1 MNLLKKL
8 AFTVATAGVICDC
21 SAIDMA
27 FVLPQ
32 ESVDDC
38 SAREM
43 MVLAT
48 DNTKPQ
54 TIGYETFAKQ
64 LEKEKLSQSGTPN
77 RIACT
82 DIESNIVN
90 LLGTMVRRSCLL
102 FKVNQDDQIAAR
114 EKSFKRE
121 CIDTAA
127 EDDAQEWILLGAFC
141 NTLSADIVRLCEDIL
156 TNLTNISSMNPVM
169 KYRPVQV
176 QIAEHRPVFNPAY
189 ARFPFDFYSFIYFL
203 GGSCRSLA
211 PGETN
216 MVNWSPFVCDITVF
230 SARYCLAKGFAD
242 WVSCVGTDIDERTLQ
257 IRRLRINQLRRIM
270 RGLSIKLET
279 NEVNLPEDIA
289 YANMRKLFGETTE
302 AENDHDT
309 TSEAA
314 VISSSDFPN
323 TRLVLST
330 SCKEDNVKFMQFL
343 RQVFE
348 AF

>member
-1 MNLLKKL
+1 M
-8 AFTVATAGVICDC
+8 
-21 SAIDMA
+21 DMA
-27 FVLPQ
+27 FVSLQ
-32 ESVDDC
+32 ESVDDY
-38 SAREM
+38 SAMEM
-43 MVLAT
+43 VVLAP

-64 LEKEKLSQSGTPN
+64 LEKLSQLGTPN
-77 RIACT
+77 SIACT

-102 FKVNQDDQIAAR
+102 FKVNQDDQITAR
-114 EKSFKRE
+114 EKAFKKK

-141 NTLSADIVRLCEDIL
+141 DTLSDDIVRVCEGIL
-156 TNLTNISSMNPVM
+156 SNLTNISPMNSIM
-169 KYRPVQV
+169 EYRLIQER
-176 QIAEHRPVFNPAY
+176 IAEHRPVFSTEY
-189 ARFPFDFYSFIYFL
+189 ARFPFDFYSFMYFF

-242 WVSCVGTDIDERTLQ
+242 WVSCVGTNIDERTLQ

-279 NEVNLPEDIA
+279 TEVNKGCC
-289 YANMRKLFGETTE
+289 NCFLFWVYPL
-302 AENDHDT
+302 NLKQLK
-309 TSEAA
+309 S
-314 VISSSDFPN
+314 I
-323 TRLVLST
+323 
-330 SCKEDNVKFMQFL
+330 FL
-343 RQVFE
+343 KILLMLI
-348 AF
+348 